1 MSSDPPPA
9 DRFPLAAVQV
19 VLFLLG
25 AALAVWGAFLVPL
38 RLPGGVEGLADVI
51 ALGGNLLVGLAAARG
66 TGSLLAAAMP
76 GIGWLVT
83 VLVLASVARPSDEVV
98 LPGALATDPGIGT
111 VSALF
116 LAAGALGT
124 VLAVVISNRTLRP
137 TARGYTRGPTR
148 PTSQG

>member
-1 MSSDPPPA
+1 VTAAPPV
-9 DRFPLAAVQV
+9 DRFPLAAVQA

-25 AALAVWGAFLVPL
+25 VALGVWGAFLVPL
-38 RLPGGVEGLADVI
+38 RLPGGLEGLADVI
-51 ALGGNLLVGLAAARG
+51 ALGGNLVVGLAAARG

-83 VLVLASVARPSDEVV
+83 VLVLGSVARPSDEVV
-98 LPGALATDPGIGT
+98 LPGALPTDPGIGT

-124 VLAVVISNRTLRP
+124 ILAVVISNRRMRAP
-137 TARGYTRGPTR
+137 RRGYTPGPAR
-148 PTSQG
+148 PTSEG